1 MSRAPGTAIVAAVLV
16 AAAGTV
22 ALVRYQGLDRA
33 NLWAGV
39 LALFLAI
46 IAVVAQLWSAWSGV
60 PAGGRPATATGQ
72 ATAADPD
79 FADPDVA
86 GLRRLLRAGRWSTRA
101 VLAAVAAATVI
112 FVLVVVNVPPGG
124 PEPPADPEWVQVR
137 AGTEVTLA
145 DHQTYDLDAGTL
157 GGEYAVGR
165 DILLT
170 QRADRLGAEEPGE
183 LAVLDPSV
191 EPSVR
196 RCLDATNWDGT
207 IDGLHGLPPGSSI
220 CVRTGDRRCAILTV
234 DSPPDVVMNVL
245 TFRYTLWERR

>member
-1 MSRAPGTAIVAAVLV
+1 MSRAPGTAIVAAVL
-16 AAAGTV
+16 AAGAGTV

-46 IAVVAQLWSAWSGV
+46 IAVAAQLWSAWSGV
-60 PAGGRPATATGQ
+60 PAGGRPATAAGKK
-72 ATAADPD
+72 AEPD
-79 FADPDVA
+79 EASP
-86 GLRRLLRAGRWSTRA
+86 RRLPRDGRWSTRA

-112 FVLVVVNVPPGG
+112 FVLVVVNVPPGE

-137 AGTEVTLA
+137 TGTGVTLA
-145 DHQTYDLDAGTL
+145 DHQTYDFDGGTL
-157 GGEYAVGR
+157 GGEYAAGR

-207 IDGLHGLPPGSSI
+207 VDGLYGLPPGASI